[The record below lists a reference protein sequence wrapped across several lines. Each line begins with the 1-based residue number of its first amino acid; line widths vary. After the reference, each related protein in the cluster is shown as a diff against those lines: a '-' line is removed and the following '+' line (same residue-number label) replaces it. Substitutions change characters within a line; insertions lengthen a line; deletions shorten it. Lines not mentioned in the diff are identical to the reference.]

1 MLLEVSLELGLSGN
15 GAPGMSTG
23 SGGSVGQFGSGHG
36 SLYGS
41 GGLAA
46 NMGSLQN
53 LARSQPGPGQARSQQ
68 LGAPGSGMSSG
79 MSSGGLGPGLGAL
92 QGRLTPTQFGSRSMG
107 GLGQGMGLLQ
117 SSSSSSRNPLFSR
130 KMGSVNKSPLCVGV
144 SLLLQGGQPGLRT

>member
-1 MLLEVSLELGLSGN
+1 MLLGVSSELGLSGN

-53 LARSQPGPGQARSQQ
+53 IARSQPGPGQGPQHAE
-68 LGAPGSGMSSG
+68 LG
-79 MSSGGLGPGLGAL
+79 
-92 QGRLTPTQFGSRSMG
+92 
-107 GLGQGMGLLQ
+107 
-117 SSSSSSRNPLFSR
+117 
-130 KMGSVNKSPLCVGV
+130 
-144 SLLLQGGQPGLRT
+144 GGQTDTDTDRPMAVLDRAAGAAWRQVERESAA